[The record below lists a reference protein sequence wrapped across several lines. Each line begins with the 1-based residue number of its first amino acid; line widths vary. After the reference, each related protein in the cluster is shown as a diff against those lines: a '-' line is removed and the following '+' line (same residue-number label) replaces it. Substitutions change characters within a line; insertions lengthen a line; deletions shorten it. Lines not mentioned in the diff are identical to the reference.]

1 MECGLSM
8 DMDSTLHK
16 EISSKLK
23 LSKKFIIELL
33 LSAVFT
39 AVGVYQHFGAE
50 KLELAFAALVIIPVL
65 GLVFN
70 HLRQNMSDEILR
82 LSVISLA
89 SLFVLIASDMSPFL
103 AVAFWMMLDS
113 ATQPDSIK
121 RDSAF
126 RWMNAVKADHAPDEL
141 SEVFGRH
148 RLFTSIPK
156 ESCEKLLEECAYFT
170 FDRNEKLLEE
180 GERNNNLYFIAKG
193 HVRVIKDGVT
203 LAELKQGDIVGEVSA
218 LGLSLPLADVVAD
231 DRVSAFAVSLDQIN
245 ELAEEFPEFGTRIF
259 RLAQTRRA
267 ELATRHRVEM
277 ASQTIYK
284 AVSGHQLFKLLPAHL
299 RHYLVDECKVYEVE
313 KKGLL
318 IRQGEFNSNLYL
330 IADGYVHVAMDGKM
344 LATLGIGDIVGEISV
359 SGINMPTADVVA
371 ESSVTAYAFSSEH
384 ISRVAD
390 KSPEFKARLNEI
402 GMLRQQQREEA

>member
-1 MECGLSM
+1 M
-8 DMDSTLHK
+8 DVDATIHK

-23 LSKKFIIELL
+23 LNRKFIIKLF
-33 LSAVFT
+33 LSAVF
-39 AVGVYQHFGAE
+39 AALGIYHQMGAE
-50 KLELAFAALVIIPVL
+50 KLELAFAALVIIPVV
-65 GLVFN
+65 GIVFN
-70 HLRQNMSDEILR
+70 HLRQKMSDEALR
-82 LSVISLA
+82 LTIISLA
-89 SLFVLIASDMSPFL
+89 ALFVLVTSNMSPFL
-103 AVAFWMMLDS
+103 ALAFWMMLDG

-121 RDSAF
+121 RDNAF
-126 RWMNAVKADHAPDEL
+126 RWMNAVKADHTPEEL

-156 ESCEKLLEECAYFT
+156 ENCEKLLEECAYFS

-218 LGLSLPLADVVAD
+218 LGLSLPVADVVAD
-231 DRVSAFAVSLDQIN
+231 DRVCAFAVSLDQIN
-245 ELAEEFPEFGTRIF
+245 ELAEEFPEFGTRVF
-259 RLAQTRRA
+259 RLAKTRRA
-267 ELATRHRVEM
+267 ELATRHRIEM
-277 ASQTIYK
+277 ASQTVYK

-330 IADGYVHVAMDGKM
+330 IADGYVHVTMDGEM

-371 ESSVTAYAFSSEH
+371 ESSVTAYAFASEH

-390 KSPEFKARLNEI
+390 KCPEFKERLNEI

>member
-1 MECGLSM
+1 M

-23 LSKKFIIELL
+23 LSRKFLIELM

-39 AVGVYQHFGAE
+39 AIGVYQHMGTE

-70 HLRQNMSDEILR
+70 HLRQKMSDEILR
-82 LSVISLA
+82 LTIISLA
-89 SLFVLIASDMSPFL
+89 ALFVLITSDMSPFL
-103 AVAFWMMLDS
+103 ALAFWMMLDG
-113 ATQPDSIK
+113 ATQPDSIE
-121 RDSAF
+121 RGNAF
-126 RWMNAVKADHAPDEL
+126 RWMNAVKADHAPEEL

-156 ESCEKLLEECAYFT
+156 ESCEKLLEECAYYN

-218 LGLSLPLADVVAD
+218 LGLCLPVADVIAD

-245 ELAEEFPEFGTRIF
+245 ALAEKFPEFGTRIF

-330 IADGYVHVAMDGKM
+330 IADGYVHVEMDGNL
-344 LATLGIGDIVGEISV
+344 LATLGIGDIVGEISI

-371 ESSVTAYAFSSEH
+371 ESSVTAYAFASEH
-384 ISRVAD
+384 ITRVAE
-390 KSPEFKARLNEI
+390 KCPEFKARLNEI
-402 GMLRQQQREEA
+402 GMLRKQQREEV

>member
-1 MECGLSM
+1 M
-8 DMDSTLHK
+8 DVDATIHK
-16 EISSKLK
+16 EVSSKLK
-23 LSKKFIIELL
+23 LNRKFTIKLV
-33 LSAVFT
+33 LSAIFT
-39 AVGVYQHFGAE
+39 AIGIYQHLGSE

-65 GLVFN
+65 GIIFN
-70 HLRQNMSDEILR
+70 HLRQNMSDETIR
-82 LSVISLA
+82 LTVISLA
-89 SLFVLIASDMSPFL
+89 SLFVLVTSDMSPFL
-103 AVAFWMMLDS
+103 ALAFWMMLDG
-113 ATQPDSIK
+113 ATQPDSIM
-121 RDSAF
+121 RDNAF
-126 RWMNAVKADHAPDEL
+126 RWMNAVKADHAPEEL

-156 ESCEKLLEECAYFT
+156 ENCEKLLEECAYFT

-245 ELAEEFPEFGTRIF
+245 ELAEEFPEFGKRIF
-259 RLAQTRRA
+259 RLAKTRRA
-267 ELATRHRVEM
+267 ELATRHRIEM

-330 IADGYVHVAMDGKM
+330 IADGYVHVVMDGNM

-359 SGINMPTADVVA
+359 SGINMATADVVA
-371 ESSVTAYAFSSEH
+371 ESSVTAYAFASEH
-384 ISRVAD
+384 IARVAD
-390 KSPEFKARLNEI
+390 KCPEFKVRLNEI
-402 GMLRQQQREEA
+402 GMLRKLQREEA